1 MRHVAIE
8 INILEILVDQTIRS
22 DKFNPDDWSLE
33 DILILRKIANFIEEG
48 QNESKK
54 SKLPSENLRH

>member
-8 INILEILVDQTIRS
+8 INILEMLEDQTIRS

-33 DILILRKIANFIEEG
+33 DILILRRIANFIEEG
-48 QNESKK
+48 QNEYKK
-54 SKLPSENLRH
+54 SK